1 MLQVHI
7 KLLKDGM
14 KIEARHV
21 RRKQLSQYLDPNLLK
36 RERKNSD
43 TGVVLALNTSTQN
56 SGVPA
61 TTRKRPSSEI
71 GQTATAMIN
80 KKARNSDSVSD
91 PIPVRVK

>member
-1 MLQVHI
+1 MHI

-43 TGVVLALNTSTQN
+43 SGLTISSIAAAAAAANTSGG
-56 SGVPA
+56 SVGG
-61 TTRKRPSSEI
+61 TTLRKRHSSEHLHL
-71 GQTATAMIN
+71 ATVN
-80 KKARNSDSVSD
+80 KKGRNDSVSD
-91 PIPVRVK
+91 S